1 MGQILIRNLDDAV
14 IARLKTKAE
23 LAGKSLEQSLRE
35 LLTDAAPLAAHEKL
49 AIIERIQSGQTR
61 VFPEITKAEIRED
74 LEGTE

>member
-35 LLTDAAPLAAHEKL
+35 LLQESAPLTPEERAAVSD
-49 AIIERIQSGQTR
+49 RIRAMQDK
-61 VFPEITKAEIRED
+61 VLPEITLAEIREGI
-74 LEGTE
+74 E

>member
-14 IARLKTKAE
+14 IQRLKTKAE

-35 LLTDAAPLAAHEKL
+35 LLTEHAPLSPEERL
-49 AIIERIQSGQTR
+49 AIIDRIQSRQTR
-61 VFPEITKAEIRED
+61 IFPEITKEEIREG